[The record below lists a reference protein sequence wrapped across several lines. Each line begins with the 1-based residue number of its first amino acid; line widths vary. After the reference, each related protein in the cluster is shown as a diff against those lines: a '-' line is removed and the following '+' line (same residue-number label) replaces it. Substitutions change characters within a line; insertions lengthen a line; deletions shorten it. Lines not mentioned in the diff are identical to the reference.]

1 MESTRRCPS
10 GATSVID
17 SDVKAKDRG
26 AQPEA
31 SIDVDALALAVEGLD
46 GKLPP
51 EDMAYL
57 RSLTGLLFEVREELR
72 SSDAS
77 MARVQRLMRG
87 VRGPR

>member
-1 MESTRRCPS
+1 M
-10 GATSVID
+10 
-17 SDVKAKDRG
+17 
-26 AQPEA
+26 
-31 SIDVDALALAVEGLD
+31 DALTLAVEGLD